1 MSTGV
6 LSVVGESTALAVW
19 PVAAFLGV
27 VFVVT
32 VIALVRAERNDVPR
46 VFAAFVGGFG
56 FRAGPAGEDDE
67 STEAEDGAPEE
78 HDE

>member
-19 PVAAFLGV
+19 PVTAFLGV

-46 VFAAFVGGFG
+46 IFAAFVGGFG
-56 FRAGPAGEDDE
+56 FRTGPAGEEDA
-67 STEAEDGAPEE
+67 STETEEGALEE